1 MPRKNKSGQTGSEP
15 KRQPTEKQAEIAGL
29 ISDGLTIPQIADH
42 IGQPERVVKAQISRL
57 RSIDALPTAPLR
69 LASPPA
75 PVASSSAPAA
85 AGSVE
90 AHIAAEL
97 DTIDAR
103 LGEIATNVAE
113 LVAEKE
119 SLDARRSG
127 LTGAAEQ
134 LEAVSGK
141 AGSAKPPLAA
151 VG

>member
-1 MPRKNKSGQTGSEP
+1 MPRKDKIGQTGSKP

-69 LASPPA
+69 LASAPA
-75 PVASSSAPAA
+75 ESVALAGGASPSNSAPAD
-85 AGSVE
+85 GSVE
-90 AHIAAEL
+90 AHIVAEL
-97 DTIDAR
+97 DAIDAR
-103 LGEIATNVAE
+103 LGEIA
-113 LVAEKE
+113 AEKE
-119 SLDARRSG
+119 NLDARRRG

-134 LEAVSGK
+134 LKAVSGK